1 MSQAELPRQAVSLP
15 GLSVSRRA
23 GSGLT
28 AALRLWK
35 DRPDLRNA
43 ETQKSAFCELHL
55 ICDKW

>member
-28 AALRLWK
+28 AALRLCGK
-35 DRPDLRNA
+35 TDLILEMQRR
-43 ETQKSAFCELHL
+43 KSLPSVNCT
-55 ICDKW
+55 